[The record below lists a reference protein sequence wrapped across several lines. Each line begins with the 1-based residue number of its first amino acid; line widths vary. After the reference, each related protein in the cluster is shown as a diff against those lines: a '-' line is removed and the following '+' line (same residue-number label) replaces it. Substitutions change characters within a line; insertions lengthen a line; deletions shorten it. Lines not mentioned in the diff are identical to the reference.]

1 MRLGIKVKKDKE
13 ELHRRIIMSVS
24 TVNSSKKKDATFD
37 IKRQGVGCHNSL
49 VIPQE
54 SPCNATGKK
63 IIHTQPKTFAG
74 PMDFTL

>member
-1 MRLGIKVKKDKE
+1 MH
-13 ELHRRIIMSVS
+13 HREAKGDGQRGC
-24 TVNSSKKKDATFD
+24 N
-37 IKRQGVGCHNSL
+37 QGVGCHNSL